1 MDGSCEMSNK
11 YGRCGEIYNAN
22 MQNLVIPPYLAAGQ
36 KVRVVAT
43 SGAVRE
49 WERLEKGIQ
58 IWRDRGYE
66 VYIPED
72 LDKSWGYLAGQDEQR
87 RQQLIEAW
95 NDPDCGAILCA
106 RGGYGATRLLEGF
119 DWQALNSKPKWLIGF
134 SDITALLWGM
144 AVHKQTS
151 GLHAPVLTTLATE
164 PDWSIQQL
172 FDLLEGKIKTVTL
185 SGNGWGKGIAEGV
198 LLPGNLN
205 VATHLLGTPLCPDLN
220 NVILAF
226 EDIAEPTYKVD
237 RMLTHWRWSGNFK
250 KVKGIA
256 LGRFS
261 QPGAPANY
269 PSFSMEEVWRD
280 RLGDLGIAIVTDLPF
295 GHDGANAPLPTGV
308 AAKLDATTGT
318 LICHLGQ

>member
-1 MDGSCEMSNK
+1 
-11 YGRCGEIYNAN
+11 
-22 MQNLVIPPYLAAGQ
+22 MQNLVIPPYLSPGQ

-58 IWRDRGYE
+58 IWRDHGYK
-66 VYIPED
+66 VHLPD
-72 LDKSWGYLAGQDEQR
+72 NLRQAWGYLAGQDEQR
-87 RQQLIEAW
+87 RQQLLEAW
-95 NDPDCGAILCA
+95 NDPDCGAIICA

-119 DWQALNSKPKWLIGF
+119 DWESLNSEPKWLIGF

-144 AVHKQTS
+144 AVHKQIA

-164 PDWSIQQL
+164 PDCSIQQL
-172 FDLLEGKIKTVTL
+172 FDLLEGKVKTITL
-185 SGNGWGKGIAEGV
+185 SGNAWGKSAVHIPKGIAEGI

-205 VATHLLGTPLCPDLN
+205 IATHLIGTPLCPDLT

-226 EDIAEPTYKVD
+226 EDVAEPPYKVD
-237 RMLTHWRWSGNFK
+237 RMLTHWRLSGNLK

-261 QPGAPANY
+261 QTVLPPAY
-269 PSFSMEEVWRD
+269 PSFSMEEVWCD
-280 RLGDLGIAIVTDLPF
+280 RLADLGIAIITDLPF
-295 GHDGANAPLPTGV
+295 GHDGINMPLPTGV
-308 AAKLDATTGT
+308 KAKLDTEAGT
-318 LICHLGQ
+318 LICELGH